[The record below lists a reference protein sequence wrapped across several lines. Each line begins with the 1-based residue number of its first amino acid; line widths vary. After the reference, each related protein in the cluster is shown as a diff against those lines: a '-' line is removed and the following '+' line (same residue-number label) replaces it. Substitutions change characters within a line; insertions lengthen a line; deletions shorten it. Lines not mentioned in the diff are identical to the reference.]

1 MMKKIS
7 IAIIALFI
15 TATVSAQTLPV
26 KLYEI
31 TEVKVKNSFKNAT
44 GKELNAFQVPADA
57 NSIKLSVQVPVKD
70 YKKYVLQNQL
80 QLMIVNNKTKE
91 NIQNVYW
98 STLYKDTVLVT
109 ECYFP
114 AGEYSISLV
123 DQVHPEKIF
132 ANRTIAVKGEIKTGT
147 TGIIKINGYNY
158 DVSKFKLWTC
168 SSVDETNWKPIE
180 VKSKIATGSCITFFF
195 ESTEKIKNPGTMRW
209 KLYKVEPGGKE
220 TFVNQKDQTLT
231 LEQFRRMYYEECS
244 EFNSK
249 GTYRIYL
256 AVKNESDEYYGVR
269 DKEYFA
275 MAQVEV
281 E

>member
-1 MMKKIS
+1 MKKAS
-7 IAIIALFI
+7 IAIIAFFI
-15 TATVSAQTLPV
+15 TVTAGAQSLPV

-31 TEVKVKNSFKNAT
+31 TDVKVKNSFKNAT
-44 GKELNAFQVPADA
+44 GKELNSFQVPAGA

-80 QLMIVNNKTKE
+80 QLMVVNTKTQE
-91 NIQNVYW
+91 NILNSYW

-114 AGEYSISLV
+114 AGEYSISVV
-123 DQVHPEKIF
+123 DQVHPEKVF
-132 ANRTIAVKGEIKTGT
+132 ASRTISVKGELKTNT
-147 TGIIKINGYNY
+147 AGIIKINGYNY

-168 SSVDETNWKPIE
+168 TSVDETNWKPID
-180 VKSKIATGSCITFFF
+180 VKSKITTGSCITFFF
-195 ESTEKIKNPGTMRW
+195 ESTEKIKNPGTLRW
-209 KLYKVEPGGKE
+209 KLYKMEPGGKE
-220 TFVNQKDQTLT
+220 TFINQKDQTLS

-244 EFNSK
+244 EFSSK
-249 GTYRIYL
+249 GIYRMYL
-256 AVKNESDEYYGVR
+256 AVKNESEAYYGVR

-275 MAQVEV
+275 MAEVEV